1 MAPLFLRPRE
11 GPPTAMQH
19 WVYVTLK
26 FNINTWIFAGAVKA
40 PFTRKPSS
48 CMSNI
53 RVLQMGIRSYNIG
66 LSLPAG
72 VLLQEQ
78 DGWWTTLKDGLA

>member
-1 MAPLFLRPRE
+1 MNA
-11 GPPTAMQH
+11 
-19 WVYVTLK
+19 
-26 FNINTWIFAGAVKA
+26 WIFAGTVKP
-40 PFTRKPSS
+40 PFTRKPS

-78 DGWWTTLKDGLA
+78 DG